1 MRCPPSAE
9 PDQAS
14 RRHTGKI
21 PTAPKTYI
29 RLMGDQIVLLAV
41 GFGLTTVVGGFLGY
55 YFQRR
60 TWNANRRESERQ
72 AAATVFDEISRLMD
86 RRLYRMWLVHWR
98 LSPGTT
104 EERVEKAMDGY
115 RAVLMEWNDSL
126 NRNLALAYRYFGR
139 GVWRYLDTVL
149 YEEFA
154 RLGRRLEERYASR
167 DKSGVL
173 GEELTALSNDIYYL
187 NRFMVSLI
195 QHGRV
200 GVYQTER
207 EDWGELPPWR
217 RELAP
222 GSRGPRVAEWQ
233 RNLNL
238 IERALLDVDGL
249 FGPAT
254 HQATIAF
261 QNAQSLTPDGIVGE
275 RTRQAMAHALPA
287 DLPRHW

>member
-1 MRCPPSAE
+1 
-9 PDQAS
+9 
-14 RRHTGKI
+14 
-21 PTAPKTYI
+21 
-29 RLMGDQIVLLAV
+29 MGGQIVLLAV

-60 TWNANRRESERQ
+60 TWDANRRESERQ

-98 LSPGTT
+98 LSPETA
-104 EERVEKAMDGY
+104 EERVEKAMDAY

-154 RLGRRLEERYASR
+154 RLGRRLEDRYASR
-167 DKSGVL
+167 EKSGVL

-217 RELAP
+217 RELAV
-222 GSRGPRVAEWQ
+222 GSQGPRVAEWQ
-233 RNLNL
+233 RNVNL
-238 IERALLDVDGL
+238 IEKALLEIDGL

-254 HQATIAF
+254 HQATVAF
-261 QNAQSLTPDGIVGE
+261 QKAHSLTPDGIVGE
-275 RTRQAMAHALPA
+275 RTRQAMALVLPT